1 MANAVVYV
9 DSGAGGAN
17 NGTSWVNAYTTLAA
31 AITASGTGGTDFYV
45 KSTHTEGA
53 GGATTLT
60 FKGLAAT
67 PDRVFSCGSTN
78 SPPTTGDLTFG
89 ALINTS
95 VSGLVFNGY
104 VYLYGCQFQA
114 AANNFPTFGNTVA
127 SDITLQD
134 CKIVKSGTAASLL
147 INPSGGGTNGSARV
161 TFINTTLKF
170 SATGDKVQMR
180 GGTFRWLNTPSAV
193 DGTGSIPTTF
203 FTSTSTSG
211 YGANFLDGVDLSA
224 VTPSKA
230 FCDTLLSAQGFYQVL
245 NCKLGS
251 GMTFGA
257 IATPNGPTIDLLVT
271 DSTATN
277 YNQGRI
283 NYQGNLLVSTSVY
296 NNATDGTTPISWQV
310 ITTAGCNPQ
319 SPFDCWD
326 IIQWAAAGTYAA
338 SKIYFTSAT
347 ASLKTND
354 AWVDVEYLGSSY
366 PQASPATTLGAA
378 SGTTNL
384 PQIPQGTTPGS
395 ITSGVS
401 WATGGLGNNYSLG
414 IPSFTTSAAGYVR
427 FRVKVGKP
435 SLTLNIDP
443 AVTIA

>member
-53 GGATTLT
+53 GWATTLT

-161 TFINTTLKF
+161 TFINTT
-170 SATGDKVQMR
+170 
-180 GGTFRWLNTPSAV
+180 
-193 DGTGSIPTTF
+193 
-203 FTSTSTSG
+203 
-211 YGANFLDGVDLSA
+211 
-224 VTPSKA
+224 
-230 FCDTLLSAQGFYQVL
+230 
-245 NCKLGS
+245 
-251 GMTFGA
+251 
-257 IATPNGPTIDLLVT
+257 
-271 DSTATN
+271 
-277 YNQGRI
+277 
-283 NYQGNLLVSTSVY
+283 
-296 NNATDGTTPISWQV
+296 
-310 ITTAGCNPQ
+310 
-319 SPFDCWD
+319 
-326 IIQWAAAGTYAA
+326 
-338 SKIYFTSAT
+338 
-347 ASLKTND
+347 
-354 AWVDVEYLGSSY
+354 
-366 PQASPATTLGAA
+366 
-378 SGTTNL
+378 
-384 PQIPQGTTPGS
+384 
-395 ITSGVS
+395 
-401 WATGGLGNNYSLG
+401 
-414 IPSFTTSAAGYVR
+414 
-427 FRVKVGKP
+427 
-435 SLTLNIDP
+435 
-443 AVTIA
+443 